1 MPYLWVKYLVLVLS
15 SSRTYSFNEHT
26 HWQVSRVTPS
36 LLFGSKRNVCSS
48 LLPDDRLVDCPKAYN
63 LSPSIPWL
71 CYTMNLDKVSEE
83 EKLKISRKYFILGF
97 FLLPVVWLANA
108 VWFFREA
115 FIKKHGHPKI
125 RRYVAWSMIGVLVW
139 VAVVVIWTSV
149 YQTQRPNWGAAGDYI
164 SFTVPVGKL

>member
-1 MPYLWVKYLVLVLS
+1 
-15 SSRTYSFNEHT
+15 
-26 HWQVSRVTPS
+26 
-36 LLFGSKRNVCSS
+36 
-48 LLPDDRLVDCPKAYN
+48 
-63 LSPSIPWL
+63 
-71 CYTMNLDKVSEE
+71 MNLDKVSEE

-125 RRYVAWSMIGVLVW
+125 RHYVAWSMIGVLVW